1 MKKLLLQ
8 GICLILMLAGAGCS
22 EEEETIKSLI
32 LTEGTQTTQ
41 TVYAD
46 QTSGTGGGISFTA
59 TTDWTA
65 TVTDVTSRAETGS
78 VTWLTLSQYSGGPG
92 EYTLTLTLTTN
103 LTGSTRKAQIEI
115 RCGNDVIT
123 ITVEQRAENAD
134 GNMPEAPIESVTYPA
149 KVSKISYRP
158 SYWSEYWGS
167 TAEIDHEFKYDSEG
181 RIAEYIYSAN
191 DPSYPDYP
199 EKITTSFD
207 YSIVGEIRATEKLD
221 GADEQRYTLVLG
233 SNGYASRMETKATD
247 YNPAITY
254 NFSYDETDHLSE
266 IAWETSYGS
275 QYRLTYTYKDGAAE
289 YTYLWYDNSTSG
301 SREENELKYGTI
313 PNNTL
318 NIDPNILFEGMTD
331 LDASDGPDYDEYD
344 SRPGR
349 LDYLALLRF
358 IGKRSD
364 YYVSH
369 HEDEIAYE
377 SQMAQGYPE
386 EMIGQEITITYST
399 YDFSTDDLSY
409 DLSENGRINSIT
421 QTEHVT
427 ETGWEYKIRVLNK
440 LVNPWNPEE
449 GYAYEEVEGSR
460 RSTDTSNGTNTYTY
474 TFTYAN

>member
-134 GNMPEAPIESVTYPA
+134 GNMPEAPIKNMTYPA

-158 SYWSEYWGS
+158 SYWSEYTGS
-167 TAEIDHEFKYDSEG
+167 DDDLNFDLEFKYDSEG
-181 RIAEYIYSAN
+181 RVAECIYSIN
-191 DPSYPDYP
+191 DSDYLG
-199 EKITTSFD
+199 KMTTSFD
-207 YSIVGEIRATEKLD
+207 YSIVGEIRATEKFND
-221 GADEQRYTLVLG
+221 SDEEHYTLVLG
-233 SNGYASRMETKATD
+233 SNGYVSKMETKATD

-254 NFSYDETDHLSE
+254 NFSYDDTDHLSE
-266 IAWETSYGS
+266 ITWETSYGS
-275 QYRLTYTYKDGAAE
+275 QYSLKYTYKNGAAE
-289 YTYLWYDNSTSG
+289 YTYLWYDDSTSG
-301 SREENELKYGTI
+301 RREENENKYGTT

-318 NIDPNILFEGMTD
+318 NIDPNILFESMEYPSYT
-331 LDASDGPDYDEYD
+331 SDGPEC
-344 SRPGR
+344 

-364 YYVSH
+364 YYVSFNK
-369 HEDEIAYE
+369 DEELVTNSPII
-377 SQMAQGYPE
+377 GYPA
-386 EMIGQEITITYST
+386 EMIGKEIRKTYST
-399 YDFSTDDLSY
+399 SDLDTDDLAY

-421 QTEHVT
+421 KTEHVT
-427 ETGWEYKIRVLNK
+427 VEEREYYIKVLDR
-440 LVNPWNPEE
+440 LLYPEDPGDMITKE
-449 GYAYEEVEGSR
+449 
-460 RSTDTSNGTNTYTY
+460 
-474 TFTYAN
+474 

>member
-254 NFSYDETDHLSE
+254 NFSYDDTDHLSE
-266 IAWETSYGS
+266 ITWETSYGS
-275 QYRLTYTYKDGAAE
+275 QYSLKYTYKNGAAE
-289 YTYLWYDNSTSG
+289 YTYLWYDDSTSG
-301 SREENELKYGTI
+301 RREENENKYGTT

-318 NIDPNILFEGMTD
+318 NIDPNILFESMEYPSYT
-331 LDASDGPDYDEYD
+331 SDGPEC
-344 SRPGR
+344 

-377 SQMAQGYPE
+377 SEMAQGYPA
-386 EMIGQEITITYST
+386 EMIGKKIRKTYST
-399 YDFSTDDLSY
+399 SDLDTDDLAY

-421 QTEHVT
+421 KTEHVT
-427 ETGWEYKIRVLNK
+427 VEEREYYIKVLDR
-440 LVNPWNPEE
+440 LVDPWNPEL
-449 GYAYEEVEGSR
+449 GYDYERVEGSDKLI
-460 RSTDTSNGTNTYTY
+460 STSNGTNTYTY

>member
-134 GNMPEAPIESVTYPA
+134 GNMPEAPIKNMTYPA

-158 SYWSEYWGS
+158 SYWSEYTGS
-167 TAEIDHEFKYDSEG
+167 DDDLDLEFKYDSEG
-181 RIAEYIYSAN
+181 RVAECIYSIN
-191 DPSYPDYP
+191 DSDYLG
-199 EKITTSFD
+199 KMTTSFD
-207 YSIVGEIRATEKLD
+207 YSIVGEIRATEKFND
-221 GADEQRYTLVLG
+221 SDEEHYTLVLG
-233 SNGYASRMETKATD
+233 SNGYVSKMETKATD

-254 NFSYDETDHLSE
+254 NFSYDDTDHLSE
-266 IAWETSYGS
+266 ITWETSYGS
-275 QYRLTYTYKDGAAE
+275 QYSLKYTYKNGAAE
-289 YTYLWYDNSTSG
+289 YTYLWYDDSTSG
-301 SREENELKYGTI
+301 RREENENKYGTT

-318 NIDPNILFEGMTD
+318 NIDPNILFESMEYPSYT
-331 LDASDGPDYDEYD
+331 SDGPEC
-344 SRPGR
+344 

-377 SQMAQGYPE
+377 SEMAQGYPA
-386 EMIGQEITITYST
+386 EMIG
-399 YDFSTDDLSY
+399 
-409 DLSENGRINSIT
+409 
-421 QTEHVT
+421 
-427 ETGWEYKIRVLNK
+427 KK
-440 LVNPWNPEE
+440 NP
-449 GYAYEEVEGSR
+449 
-460 RSTDTSNGTNTYTY
+460 
-474 TFTYAN
+474 

>member
-1 MKKLLLQ
+1 MSNIKNRNMKKLLLQ

-158 SYWSEYWGS
+158 SCWSEYTGS
-167 TAEIDHEFKYDSEG
+167 DDDLNFDLEFKYDSEG
-181 RIAEYIYSAN
+181 RVAEYIYSIN
-191 DPSYPDYP
+191 DSDYLG
-199 EKITTSFD
+199 KMTTSFD
-207 YSIVGEIRATEKLD
+207 YSIVGEIRATEKFND
-221 GADEQRYTLVLG
+221 SDEEHYTLVLG
-233 SNGYASRMETKATD
+233 SNGYVSKMETKATD

-266 IAWETSYGS
+266 ITWETSYGS
-275 QYRLTYTYKDGAAE
+275 QYSLKYTYKNGAAE
-289 YTYLWYDNSTSG
+289 YTYLWYDDSTSG
-301 SREENELKYGTI
+301 RREENENKYGTT

-318 NIDPNILFEGMTD
+318 NIDPNILFESMEYPSYT
-331 LDASDGPDYDEYD
+331 SDGPEC
-344 SRPGR
+344 

-377 SQMAQGYPE
+377 SEMAQGYPA
-386 EMIGQEITITYST
+386 EMIGKKIRKTYST
-399 YDFSTDDLSY
+399 SDLDTDDLAY

-421 QTEHVT
+421 KTEHVT
-427 ETGWEYKIRVLNK
+427 KKEWEYYIKVLDR
-440 LVNPWNPEE
+440 LLYPEDPE
-449 GYAYEEVEGSR
+449 RGYDYERVEGSDKLI
-460 RSTDTSNGTNTYTY
+460 STSNGTNTYTY

>member
-46 QTSGTGGGISFTA
+46 QTSSTGGGISFTA

-254 NFSYDETDHLSE
+254 NFSYDDTDHLSE
-266 IAWETSYGS
+266 ITWETSYGS
-275 QYRLTYTYKDGAAE
+275 QYSLKYTYKNGAAE
-289 YTYLWYDNSTSG
+289 YTYLWYDDSTSG
-301 SREENELKYGTI
+301 RREENENKYGTT

-318 NIDPNILFEGMTD
+318 NIDPNILFESMEYPSYT
-331 LDASDGPDYDEYD
+331 SDGPEC
-344 SRPGR
+344 

-364 YYVSH
+364 YYVSFN
-369 HEDEIAYE
+369 EGDDYDVV
-377 SQMAQGYPE
+377 SVKVGYPE
-386 EMIGQEITITYST
+386 DKIGQEIRETYST
-399 YDFSTDDLSY
+399 YDVSTDDLSY

-421 QTEHVT
+421 KTEHVT
-427 ETGWEYKIRVLNK
+427 KKEWEYYIKVLDR
-440 LVNPWNPEE
+440 LLYPEDPE
-449 GYAYEEVEGSR
+449 RGYDYERVEGSDKLI
-460 RSTDTSNGTNTYTY
+460 STSNGTNTYTY